1 VNRECHE
8 ACNISGMDIP
18 EGVVILADV
27 WSVHHDPDIWGNDQ
41 YSFVPE
47 RFVELFIV
55 GAVHAFFLY
64 MLFSVD

>member
-1 VNRECHE
+1 
-8 ACNISGMDIP
+8 MDIP